1 MSGSVDT
8 GSSTTKSNSKA
19 VQQLTDTLAKGIQG
33 SYQPGGTTYV
43 DPSQTTQDA
52 WSQMLGVAGN
62 AGYGSDLA
70 ATLGA
75 FGRRAS
81 GAEIGQ
87 DAPGFA
93 QLESDLTD
101 NVLTTI
107 DSRYNDSGM
116 LGSDRNVREAS
127 SGLASALG
135 GLRYGN
141 YRDSI
146 GDQVTAAGMLDSL
159 YTSSLKPASI
169 MGVVGS
175 AQDANAQAKQL
186 GGIDYLQQFSN
197 LLPGVSG
204 AAGTKTTEQMPW
216 WKVGLGGV
224 TSAASFL

>member
-19 VQQLTDTLAKGIQG
+19 VQGLTDTLAKGIQ
-33 SYQPGGTTYV
+33 SNYQPGGTTYV

-146 GDQVTAAGMLDSL
+146 GDQVTAAGMIPGLYGASL
-159 YTSSLKPASI
+159 APASI
-169 MGVVGS
+169 MGAVGS
-175 AQDANAQAKQL
+175 AQDANAQAKQM
-186 GGIDYLQQFSN
+186 GGIDYMQQFAS

-224 TSAASFL
+224 TSALSFL